1 MGILLWLI
9 CVIFNGVTLSNMTK
23 KGIIS
28 DSILIAFWYAV
39 NLFTVPLMSVILL
52 IIVYLDWKNALIK

>member
-1 MGILLWLI
+1 MNIILFWLI

-28 DSILIAFWYAV
+28 DSILIAFCYAI
-39 NLFTVPLMSVILL
+39 NLFTGPLMTVILL
-52 IIVYLDWKNALIK
+52 IIVYLDWKNA